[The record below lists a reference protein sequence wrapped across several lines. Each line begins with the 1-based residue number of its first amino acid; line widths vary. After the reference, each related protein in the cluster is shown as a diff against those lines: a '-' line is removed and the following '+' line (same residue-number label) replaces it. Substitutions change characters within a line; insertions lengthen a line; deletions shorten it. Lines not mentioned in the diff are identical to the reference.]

1 LKYVTEEALI
11 SLDCISVD
19 NVCHLLNF
27 ATLRSAINLRKACFL
42 FIMKNYAD
50 VMGSREFLEVLE
62 PAILREVMVCAQRNL
77 KFVFDNY
84 DFHDN

>member
-1 LKYVTEEALI
+1 
-11 SLDCISVD
+11 
-19 NVCHLLNF
+19 
-27 ATLRSAINLRKACFL
+27 
-42 FIMKNYAD
+42 MKNYAD